1 MCRSV
6 VLFSNCSCAFGGEA
20 TGTRQKQILIFF
32 AHSYHYRKKPKF
44 QMLEICCVIWM
55 FLLRP
60 IYIFRNNCV
69 LSLLS
74 MCFFLIIIMPH
85 CCFILISVYP
95 FFLFL
100 FCSLYFSSSVFHFIL
115 SFLCP
120 PLIYFHVVKQGN
132 NKGNASENILLQQK

>member
-74 MCFFLIIIMPH
+74 MCFFFNYYYATLLLHSNFRLPFFPIPVLFSVFFII
-85 CCFILISVYP
+85 CFPFYP
-95 FFLFL
+95 FFPL
-100 FCSLYFSSSVFHFIL
+100 SSSYIFPR
-115 SFLCP
+115 CEAR
-120 PLIYFHVVKQGN
+120 KQ
-132 NKGNASENILLQQK
+132 